1 MGPWMLSP
9 ASVVVVTTYT
19 TVMIDGIIS
28 SHNLKSLPMIKSE
41 VKELKKYIFDTLNV
55 IGINIIWWLNVK

>member
-9 ASVVVVTTYT
+9 TSVVVVTTYT

-41 VKELKKYIFDTLNV
+41 VKELKEYIFDTLNV
-55 IGINIIWWLNVK
+55 IGINVIWWLNIK